1 MFGYSFYASIFKII
15 KINGLDGLWSGL
27 FFINLTVGRWLAS
40 RADTLETTGQ
50 YKSQYDFLKQKLAN
64 NVLQLPVE

>member
-1 MFGYSFYASIFKII
+1 MGWMVFGVAF
-15 KINGLDGLWSGL
+15 
-27 FFINLTVGRWLAS
+27 FFINLTVGRWLAL
-40 RADTLETTGQ
+40 RADTLETKGQ